1 MRGLLPLLV
10 LFCVAAVTI
19 MGGECVL
26 KGDSDCDGAVSDFEL
41 LSYIDQWVQGAVGDF
56 DLLDAIDSWSV
67 TAVTTTTIS
76 ADDMP
81 SCGND
86 TEFFSYSP
94 INLSNLSNIAPL
106 GGPNPPGHTF
116 PSDHLGFYIERLWV
130 IGMHEVEV
138 VSPGDIWITR
148 IAGTEYLS
156 EDPMRT
162 DYSIDFYPCEEFHGW
177 FGHILNLSDKLEA
190 EYTEPYDWCT
200 EYSTGGNDHNLCV
213 KTVDV
218 SVSAGEVIGTA
229 GSTSQDYAIDV
240 GADDMRIDALGYA
253 NPDRMSEG
261 SLHRVCAIDYYYN
274 DTRELLEAELGAF
287 GITRSVEPVC
297 GEVEQ
302 DEPGTA
308 QGIWF
313 VEGTVGTTTEDAH
326 LSLIHDNIDPTS
338 AVFSV
343 GTSMETL
350 SYGLYYFSPVDSGL
364 VNRDFSDV
372 TPGETYCYN
381 TSNRWFSSYNEFII
395 LLELTDSTTL
405 RIESQNSTACGDGPW
420 AFTSATVFER

>member
-1 MRGLLPLLV
+1 MLVALLGL
-10 LFCVAAVTI
+10 AAVA
-19 MGGECVL
+19 MLGGECVL
-26 KGDSDCDGAVSDFEL
+26 KGDADCDGVVN
-41 LSYIDQWVQGAVGDF
+41 LSEVVDYIGLWVQGEVELSDVTE
-56 DLLDAIDSWSV
+56 AIGNWESP
-67 TAVTTTTIS
+67 TTTTTIS

-94 INLSNLSNIAPL
+94 VNLSNLSNIAPL
-106 GGPNPPGHTF
+106 GSPNPPGHTF
-116 PSDHLGFYIERLWV
+116 PSDHLGFYIERSWL
-130 IGMHEVEV
+130 IGMHEVEI

-156 EDPMRT
+156 EDPQRT
-162 DYSIDFYPCEEFHGW
+162 DHSIDFQPCEELHGW
-177 FGHILNLSDKLEA
+177 FGHLLTLSDKLEQ

-200 EYSTGGNDHNLCV
+200 EYSTGGNDYNLCV

-229 GSTSQDYAIDV
+229 GSTEQDYAIDV
-240 GADDMRIDALGYA
+240 GAYDMRTDALGYA
-253 NPDRMSEG
+253 NPDRMSNE

-287 GITRSVEPVC
+287 GITRSFEPIC

-313 VEGTVGTTTEDAH
+313 VEDTVGTTTEDAH

-343 GTSMETL
+343 GTSMENL
-350 SYGLYYFSPVDSGL
+350 SYGLYYFKPADSGL

-372 TPGETYCYN
+372 TPGEIYCYN
-381 TSNRWFSSYNEFII
+381 TSDRWFVINNSFII

-405 RIESQNSTACGDGPW
+405 RIESQDSSSCGSGPW
-420 AFTSATVFER
+420 AFTSAYTVFER